1 MLSNQTPLCSALNRA
16 VEHLCQQV
24 WPQGFD
30 VAEDAPN
37 SFTALKAEFQER
49 GQITVYSGNS
59 QDTIFGNVRINHM
72 ARAWHDWAHLSLG
85 ADFSVAGETAACEL
99 QCRQLIDHLGLEEG
113 KRAANILQAEVIG
126 QVAYYQRHKRYVR
139 RQKDFVLQ
147 YLKNPDIALAG
158 NF

>member
-1 MLSNQTPLCSALNRA
+1 
-16 VEHLCQQV
+16 
-24 WPQGFD
+24 
-30 VAEDAPN
+30 
-37 SFTALKAEFQER
+37 
-49 GQITVYSGNS
+49 
-59 QDTIFGNVRINHM
+59 
-72 ARAWHDWAHLSLG
+72 
-85 ADFSVAGETAACEL
+85 
-99 QCRQLIDHLGLEEG
+99 LEEG